1 MNTCSCKCT
10 AAACAG
16 IGLSLFAAGV
26 YFNIDLK
33 FAASLCMVGV
43 LVLALG
49 ARRQSV

>member
-1 MNTCSCKCT
+1 MNTRSCKCT